1 MAKSIAEV
9 TLSDG
14 STFLAEVE
22 HDPPPPGGRMPVSLA
37 SDAREGRINFDEA
50 LKNIETAAGRFVET
64 QRKLVVPPD
73 ECEIQFGIKVS
84 AEGNAILAKVG
95 GDVNFSVTLKWSR
108 KDST

>member
-1 MAKSIAEV
+1 MVKSITEV
-9 TLSDG
+9 MLSDG

-22 HDPPPPGGRMPVSLA
+22 QDPVPTGRTPVSLT

-64 QRKLVVPPD
+64 QRALVVPPD
-73 ECEIQFGIKVS
+73 ECEIQFGVKVS

-95 GDVNFSVTLKWSR
+95 GDVNFSVKLKWNR